1 MLAGS
6 MGQLPPA
13 GKSFS
18 IPCPRLR
25 VRVRDMVMG
34 TELLRSVS
42 QLILCREGRLK
53 KNHEQVL

>member
-1 MLAGS
+1 MAGS

-18 IPCPRLR
+18 IPFLCFR

-34 TELLRSVS
+34 TELLRRVS
-42 QLILCREGRLK
+42 QLILCRK
-53 KNHEQVL
+53 